1 MRTLVP
7 RLAPRLESVEQ
18 FAADNPE
25 LDVSAVI
32 TSLTLLRVGSQL
44 LDAFD
49 HLFSSYGLSN
59 GRFAVMMTL
68 RHRRGG
74 LSPADL
80 AEIIGVTRP
89 TMTGLLDTLERGG
102 MIERRPHPEDA
113 RAQMVTL
120 SRSGKAR
127 LDRMLPSHF
136 QRHATIMADLSHAER
151 AQLVKLLEKVQLRLV
166 PTESQ

>member
-1 MRTLVP
+1 MAT
-7 RLAPRLESVEQ
+7 RLESVEQ
-18 FAADNPE
+18 FAAEYPE
-25 LDVSAVI
+25 LDVSAVVG
-32 TSLTLLRVGSQL
+32 SLTLLRVGSQL

-49 HLFSSYGLSN
+49 QLFSSYGLSN
-59 GRFAVMMTL
+59 GRFSVMMTL
-68 RHRRGG
+68 RYRRNG
-74 LSPADL
+74 LSPAEL

-102 MIERRPHPEDA
+102 IIERRPHPDDA

-127 LDRMLPSHF
+127 LDRVLPSHF
-136 QRHATIMADLSHAER
+136 RRHSMIMSNLSRAER
-151 AQLVKLLEKVQLRLV
+151 EQLVKLLEKVQLQLV